1 MRLPC
6 RARRQIALIKY
17 FCLILKNDY
26 LDYTK
31 IKEFACNVAGVG
43 CVWTTIASGV
53 AVSFVGIYALSR
65 VAC

>member
-26 LDYTK
+26 LGYTK
-31 IKEFACNVAGVG
+31 IKEFACNVAVG
-43 CVWTTIASGV
+43 CVWPTTASRV
-53 AVSFVGIYALSR
+53 AVSFIGIYALSR
-65 VAC
+65 VTC